1 MRSEAS
7 ATGLEWGTL
16 LNRLKNR
23 QNIVYSKQEKPT
35 SFSKGERSM
44 CGVKRESQ
52 TGSQAGNMLVIIS
65 RDGEI
70 VKGC

>member
-1 MRSEAS
+1 
-7 ATGLEWGTL
+7 
-16 LNRLKNR
+16 
-23 QNIVYSKQEKPT
+23 
-35 SFSKGERSM
+35 M

-70 VKGC
+70 VKEC